1 MPQGTS
7 MSKGSAVKD
16 AKLVLLLM
24 SDDSYEVECRA
35 AAVGNLAEQ
44 QRYALN
50 IDA

>member
-7 MSKGSAVKD
+7 MSKRQEYCKTMD
-16 AKLVLLLM
+16 VLLLM
-24 SDDSYEVECRA
+24 SYDVEYRA
-35 AAVGNLAEQ
+35 AAVGKLAEQ